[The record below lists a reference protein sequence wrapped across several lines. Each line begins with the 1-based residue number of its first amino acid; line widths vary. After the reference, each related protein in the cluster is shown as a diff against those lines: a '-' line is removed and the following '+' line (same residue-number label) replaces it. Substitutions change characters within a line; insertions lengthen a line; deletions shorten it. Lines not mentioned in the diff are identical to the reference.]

1 MKRATTIL
9 FAALFAIGCASTSMT
24 SYENAAGSDEL
35 EAKTPSHYRLLS
47 DPDSIREINWGRPL
61 TSLHVKGYLTAQ
73 GFVPVSKV
81 EGRGGLCESADAWV
95 NLKDGSIH
103 SAGESPSGPHVK
115 GCVSSQGG
123 FKPSTKDVTF

>member
-9 FAALFAIGCASTSMT
+9 LAALMTIGCASTSMT

-35 EAKTPSHYRLLS
+35 KAQSPSHYRLLS
-47 DPDSIREINWGRPL
+47 DPDTIRQIDWGRPM
-61 TSLHVKGYLTAQ
+61 TALHVKGYLTDQ

-81 EGRGGLCESADAWV
+81 EGRGGLCSSSDAWV

-103 SAGESPSGPHVK
+103 SSNESPTGPYVSG
-115 GCVSSQGG
+115 CMSSQSG
-123 FKPSTKDVTF
+123 FKPSTKEVTF